1 MLQWH
6 SVIFYNLTR
15 APFNLKLSPNCWQPS
30 WAPVV
35 QAELRRCRT
44 SFLWHMER
52 ASRQCWLLCF
62 VKVPGNDSARVSVL
76 SRTSTAHLQP
86 IISAAFRHLPGN
98 KQVVCKVVGVG
109 GLQTLNC
116 SSPGFSYF
124 WACVCLCVPAAEP
137 GLYSVFSVF
146 QELHNQMVGRTIAV
160 CLDTCSSSEPM
171 GHSRVL
177 GLNTY
182 SIKVWRDIRR
192 NNDRVQQLNI
202 RKILWKNSECGSYIH
217 PC

>member
-62 VKVPGNDSARVSVL
+62 VKVPGNGSARVSVL
-76 SRTSTAHLQP
+76 SRTNTAHLQP
-86 IISAAFRHLPGN
+86 IISAAFCHLPGS
-98 KQVVCKVVGVG
+98 KQVVCKVAGVG
-109 GLQTLNC
+109 GATDSQLLFSWPFLFLGICVSVRACSWTWAVQCVFCIPGAAQSEGRQNHSCVLRYLFQLWTYETLK
-116 SSPGFSYF
+116 STWLEYI
-124 WACVCLCVPAAEP
+124 L
-137 GLYSVFSVF
+137 
-146 QELHNQMVGRTIAV
+146 NQSMKG
-160 CLDTCSSSEPM
+160 
-171 GHSRVL
+171 
-177 GLNTY
+177 Y
-182 SIKVWRDIRR
+182 
-192 NNDRVQQLNI
+192 
-202 RKILWKNSECGSYIH
+202 
-217 PC
+217 